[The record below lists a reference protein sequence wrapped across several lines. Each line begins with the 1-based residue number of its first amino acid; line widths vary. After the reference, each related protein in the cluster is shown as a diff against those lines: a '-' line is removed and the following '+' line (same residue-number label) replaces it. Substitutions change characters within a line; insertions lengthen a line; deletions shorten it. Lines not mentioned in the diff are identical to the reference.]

1 MPSLGAK
8 LPLCM
13 QVQKT
18 CLSVPRTETV
28 LSILLARGS

>member
-1 MPSLGAK
+1 MPSLGAR
-8 LPLCM
+8 LSLCA

-28 LSILLARGS
+28 LSVLLARGS